1 MTRLNIIKNY
11 FIRNAFEEMFASSKK
26 MKPVFAVMLMI
37 FIVVM
42 LSMPFTVIISE
53 GYGPLHAMRQ
63 EGILLSI
70 ILSIG
75 ESVSFIFGMYTIIN
89 ILYFSND
96 IEVILPL
103 PFKSSEIVF
112 GKFMAVLINM
122 YVYTSMLILPL
133 IVYGFVSKAS
143 FLYYLYGI
151 IVLLITPIIPMVLAS
166 LICMILM
173 RFTSLSKH
181 KDAFRV
187 FTGCASLILIV
198 GFNLFTSSSGRST
211 NSQQMIQR
219 FSDGNNSAISTLND
233 IFITSRFSSNAL
245 LYNNDIRG
253 LLNILMSL
261 CLSLII
267 FIIYYYIG
275 GKLYLKGVIGISET
289 YSKRENI
296 LENGKADKII
306 KENSKLKALIIKDVK
321 ILFRTPQFF
330 INCIAMMF
338 YMPAVM
344 GVAFFSGGKLS
355 EYRYLLNSS
364 PKWNAITIAIAFVG
378 GTVCIMSGG
387 AGASA
392 LSREGKDFIVS
403 KYIPVEYKTQLYSK
417 ILSSLFINEFGMVI
431 VVLGLLLV
439 NVSPI
444 IILLGTISSFGSIL
458 MVTLLGLYIDFKS
471 PKLEWENEKAMFKN
485 NYIPLL
491 IMLII
496 FILGAGLVVAAIIL
510 RNYVIIFG
518 ICIIISLVGSSLLYK
533 GLLKNAYKIYNE
545 K

>member
-1 MTRLNIIKNY
+1 
-11 FIRNAFEEMFASSKK
+11 
-26 MKPVFAVMLMI
+26 
-37 FIVVM
+37 
-42 LSMPFTVIISE
+42 
-53 GYGPLHAMRQ
+53 
-63 EGILLSI
+63 
-70 ILSIG
+70 
-75 ESVSFIFGMYTIIN
+75 MYTIIN

-219 FSDGNNSAISTLND
+219 FSDGNNSAMSTLND
-233 IFITSRFSSNAL
+233 IFITSRFSSNGL

-306 KENSKLKALIIKDVK
+306 KENSKLKALIIKDIK

-344 GVAFFSGGKLS
+344 GVAFFSGGN
-355 EYRYLLNSS
+355 Y
-364 PKWNAITIAIAFVG
+364 
-378 GTVCIMSGG
+378 
-387 AGASA
+387 
-392 LSREGKDFIVS
+392 
-403 KYIPVEYKTQLYSK
+403 Q
-417 ILSSLFINEFGMVI
+417 
-431 VVLGLLLV
+431 
-439 NVSPI
+439 
-444 IILLGTISSFGSIL
+444 SI
-458 MVTLLGLYIDFKS
+458 
-471 PKLEWENEKAMFKN
+471 
-485 NYIPLL
+485 
-491 IMLII
+491 
-496 FILGAGLVVAAIIL
+496 
-510 RNYVIIFG
+510 G
-518 ICIIISLVGSSLLYK
+518 IY
-533 GLLKNAYKIYNE
+533 
-545 K
+545 